1 MDRMLENPDA
11 APIEIYNLGT
21 GNGVS
26 VLELINTFESA
37 TGVKVPYKIVG
48 RRQGDIEKVWGD
60 PSLANEVLGW
70 KADTPLAD
78 TMRSAWAWQCKLRE
92 RGIM

>member
-1 MDRMLENPDA
+1 MLEDKSDKK
-11 APIEIYNLGT
+11 IEIFNLGT

-26 VLELINTFESA
+26 VLELIRVFEEA
-37 TGVKVPYKIVG
+37 TGVKVPHKIVG
-48 RRQGDIEKVWGD
+48 RRAGDIEKVWAD
-60 PSLANEVLGW
+60 PKFANEVLGW
-70 KADTPLAD
+70 TADSSLAD